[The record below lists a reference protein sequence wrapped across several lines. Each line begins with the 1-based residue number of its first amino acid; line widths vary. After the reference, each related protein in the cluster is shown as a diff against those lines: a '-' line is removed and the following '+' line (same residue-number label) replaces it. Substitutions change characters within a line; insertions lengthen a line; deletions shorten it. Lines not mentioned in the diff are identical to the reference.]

1 MKATA
6 TIDNFRAG
14 VITVLDLNNRDLIKK
29 DLLFGYRMNEYD
41 VSLIAQQSFDKKT
54 LNYQNWK

>member
-6 TIDNFRAG
+6 AIDNFSAG